1 MVRPRRG
8 SSSLG
13 CLFAL
18 LLLSAA
24 GYFAV
29 NVGEVYVR
37 FFQFKD
43 AMRQEVRFAAH
54 NSDQVI
60 LRHLRAQADSLGLPE
75 AAGEVTL
82 QRDGRHEPPGLTESP
97 LREWR
102 RTASVGGSAVTRL
115 TSIIDRVLSGARFPA
130 GPTSGSSRPEHGE
143 P

>member
-1 MVRPRRG
+1 MVRSRPG

-29 NVGEVYVR
+29 NAGEVYFR
-37 FFQFKD
+37 FFQYQD
-43 AMRQEVRFAAH
+43 AMRQEVRFASH

-60 LRHLRAQADSLGLPE
+60 LRHLRDQADSLGLPE

-82 QRDGRHEPPGLTESP
+82 QRDGRHIEMESEYYVHIELP
-97 LREWR
+97 LYVRE
-102 RTASVGGSAVTRL
+102 V
-115 TSIIDRVLSGARFPA
+115 RFNPHA
-130 GPTSGSSRPEHGE
+130 EGIF
-143 P
+143 

>member
-29 NVGEVYVR
+29 NIGEVYFR
-37 FFQFKD
+37 FFQYKD

-54 NSDQVI
+54 NSDDVI
-60 LRHLRAQADSLGLPE
+60 LRHLQAQVDSLGLPE

-82 QRDGRHEPPGLTESP
+82 QRDGRHIEMESEYYEHVELP
-97 LREWR
+97 LYVRE
-102 RTASVGGSAVTRL
+102 V
-115 TSIIDRVLSGARFPA
+115 RFNPHA
-130 GPTSGSSRPEHGE
+130 EGIF
-143 P
+143 